1 MTSTEGSGPAARA
14 AKDPERRKAMRDFYL
29 AQHPRLDA
37 FVARRVGGAQEA
49 EDLCQET
56 WRLFFVRYDHHV
68 EFYDEPAKALYSIAR
83 CRIAEFWERRGIA
96 REVPVDEPEMALLM
110 RVMVTHLPVAIERG
124 VDVERA
130 LAGLAHRQR
139 VALCLRYLDDLS
151 VAEVAVLMGIGENGV
166 KKLLKRALATLR
178 GASALEHY
186 RPMATGK
193 GECE

>member
-1 MTSTEGSGPAARA
+1 
-14 AKDPERRKAMRDFYL
+14 MRDFYL

-151 VAEVAVLMGIGENGV
+151 VAE
-166 KKLLKRALATLR
+166 
-178 GASALEHY
+178 
-186 RPMATGK
+186 
-193 GECE
+193 